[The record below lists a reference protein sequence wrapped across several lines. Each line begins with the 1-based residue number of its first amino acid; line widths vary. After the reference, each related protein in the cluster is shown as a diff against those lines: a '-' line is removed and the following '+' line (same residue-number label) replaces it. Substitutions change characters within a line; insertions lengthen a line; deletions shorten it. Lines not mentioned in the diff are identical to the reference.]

1 MGSLRDLLESR
12 DIRPKKGLGQNFLV
26 DPVYLRKIAEA
37 AELSRDGLVLEI
49 GPGTGNLTEHLLA
62 RAGRVVAVELDR
74 RMVDILR
81 QKFAGAENLTLIQG
95 DILSVDLP
103 TLLQPHLERFRAYKV
118 VANLPYYVTSA
129 ALRRLLES
137 PVRAVLAVLTVQWEV
152 ARRICAQ
159 PGEMSL
165 LAVAVQWYAVPRI
178 VTKVPAG
185 AFSPVPKVDSAV
197 LRLDMRAEPVAAIP
211 GEEAMFRVVR
221 AGFSQRRKQ
230 LRNSLS
236 AGLSLPPIQVEGT
249 MRAVGVEPTR
259 RAETLSLVE
268 WAALARAFAD
278 AFR

>member
-37 AELSRDGLVLEI
+37 AELSSDDLVLEI